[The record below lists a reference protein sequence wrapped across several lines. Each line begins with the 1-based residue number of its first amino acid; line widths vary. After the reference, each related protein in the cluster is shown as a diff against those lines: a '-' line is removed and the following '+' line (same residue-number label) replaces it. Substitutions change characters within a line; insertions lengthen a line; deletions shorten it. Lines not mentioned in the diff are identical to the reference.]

1 MEEKVFEILESV
13 CGTDEVR
20 EDRNID
26 LFENGLIDSLG
37 IIELLLAIEEKL
49 NIKIQPTEVKREEI
63 ATPNKLIEYLSQ
75 RG

>member
-20 EDRNID
+20 EEKDIQ
-26 LFENGLIDSLG
+26 LFENGLLDSLG
-37 IIELLLAIEEKL
+37 VIELLLEIEEKL
-49 NIKIQPTEVKREEI
+49 GIKIQPTEVKREDI
-63 ATPNKLIEYLSQ
+63 STPNKIIEYLSK